1 MFEFQLFDA
10 AKLDDATVQ
19 TLHDRADNLAELQRG
34 FSDACVRLVPPATS
48 FSEWV
53 RRHIE
58 KRAVDM
64 QSFFDAHF
72 TPVDGKFVKTHTDS
86 ALARTVGDFEGKKN
100 APIPEL
106 TSVKGGWRSW
116 LRRAAFCLR
125 EFVSCRELE
134 EELHRS
140 KLYEVFYADL
150 TNAQSI
156 DEPLDDIDNEMRDAI
171 VRLVRAHIATCTFGA
186 NTSRNRQPR

>member
-72 TPVDGKFVKTHTDS
+72 YPSRPKVCEH
-86 ALARTVGDFEGKKN
+86 A
-100 APIPEL
+100 
-106 TSVKGGWRSW
+106 
-116 LRRAAFCLR
+116 
-125 EFVSCRELE
+125 
-134 EELHRS
+134 HRLS
-140 KLYEVFYADL
+140 FG
-150 TNAQSI
+150 TN
-156 DEPLDDIDNEMRDAI
+156 RG
-171 VRLVRAHIATCTFGA
+171 RF
-186 NTSRNRQPR
+186 